1 MPELPEVEVV
11 RRGLL
16 NHLPGRTITGL
27 STDGKQMRLPVPE
40 SALRA
45 SLTGARITDVRRRA
59 KYLLIDMDNGSVL
72 IVHLGM
78 TGILGLFPVETAHNV
93 HDHVCWRL
101 DNDYELRFNDIRRF
115 GSVQIVGPN
124 QAKSLEQTLFKA
136 TGPEP
141 FATDFDGRYL
151 YDKAH
156 KKQQPVKNFIMDG
169 RVVAGVGNI
178 YANESLFSAGIRPTR
193 KAGAISKKR
202 YSLLV
207 DKIRDVL
214 STAIDCGG
222 STISDFLDASGTSGY
237 FQIHFNVYGRKD
249 HPCPLCSEPI
259 RHVKLGGRAS
269 YFCPSCQH

>member
-16 NHLPGRTITGL
+16 NHLPGRTIAGL
-27 STDGKQMRLPVPE
+27 STDGKKMRLPVPE
-40 SALRA
+40 TALRS
-45 SLTGARITDVRRRA
+45 SLIGARITNVRRRA

-78 TGILGLFPVETAHNV
+78 TGILGLFPINTELDV
-93 HDHVCWRL
+93 HDHVCWSL
-101 DNDYELRFNDIRRF
+101 DNGYELRFNDPRRF

-124 QAKSLEQTLFKA
+124 HVKTLEQTLFKA

-141 FATDFDGRYL
+141 FAEHFDGRYL

-207 DKIRDVL
+207 DKIREVL
-214 STAIDCGG
+214 TTAIDCGG

-249 HPCPLCSEPI
+249 QPCPVCSTPI
-259 RHVKLGGRAS
+259 RNVKLGGRAS
-269 YFCPSCQH
+269 YFCPGCQR

>member
-11 RRGLL
+11 RRGLI
-16 NHLPGRTITGL
+16 NHLPGRIITGM
-27 STDGKQMRLPVPE
+27 STDGKKMRLPVPE
-40 SALRA
+40 TALRA

-78 TGILGLFPVETAHNV
+78 TGILGLFPSAAGLDV
-93 HDHVCWRL
+93 HDHVCWSL
-101 DNDYELRFNDIRRF
+101 DNGYELRFNDTRRF
-115 GSVQIVGPN
+115 GSVQIVGPD
-124 QAKSLEQTLFKA
+124 QAETLEQTLFKA

-141 FATDFDGRYL
+141 FAEHFDGLYL
-151 YDKAH
+151 YNLAQ

-193 KAGAISKKR
+193 KAGAISRKR

-207 DKIRDVL
+207 DKIREVL
-214 STAIDCGG
+214 STAIECGG

-237 FQIHFNVYGRKD
+237 FQIHFNVYGRKNQ
-249 HPCPLCSEPI
+249 PCPICSSSI

-269 YFCPSCQH
+269 YFCPVCQR